1 MLPIVVFGV
10 PRSTEV
16 ISIHDLSAS
25 APPTEILFFSFQENT
40 HQSSA
45 GLHSVLVAPMN
56 AGGILMTFSANLGA
70 LSDSVLSAYDAVLM
84 YENARTFG
92 DSTAA
97 RQVPALERYV
107 ES

>member
-1 MLPIVVFGV
+1 
-10 PRSTEV
+10 
-16 ISIHDLSAS
+16 
-25 APPTEILFFSFQENT
+25 
-40 HQSSA
+40 
-45 GLHSVLVAPMN
+45 MN

-84 YENARTFG
+84 YENARAFG